1 MKSESQQM
9 HLDDLC
15 HAIREFTHREGL
27 EKRSVDEDILGLPE
41 RADEVLAVQHV
52 DRSLSAHTRVDHC
65 EQSHWDLHEMHA
77 AHAAC
82 INQSIDVSE
91 PACTTNE
98 RGRGGIEENAQG
110 RGDKANQI
118 AKRKNHGV
126 ACTFIQY
133 EHQGCSRLFLNRRVG
148 RAGQQIFGR

>member
-1 MKSESQQM
+1 MKSESQQT

-15 HAIREFTHREGL
+15 HAIREFAHGEGL
-27 EKRSVDEDILGLPE
+27 EERGIDEDVLGLPE
-41 RADEVLAVQHV
+41 CTDEVLAVQHV
-52 DRSLSAHTRVDHC
+52 DRGLSAHARVDHRK
-65 EQSHWDLHEMHA
+65 QSHWDLHETHA

-98 RGRGGIEENAQG
+98 RGRGGTEENAQG

-118 AKRKNHGV
+118 AKHKNHSV
-126 ACTFIQY
+126 TRTFIQY
-133 EHQGCSRLFLNRRVG
+133 EHQGCSQLFLNGRV
-148 RAGQQIFGR
+148 RCAGQQIFGR